1 MDRVFFFKL
10 CINCLGMVD
19 PSVFDIVQQVGNEL
33 DLSHSACVLLVEQ
46 FMVSM
51 YTFCFYY

>member
-1 MDRVFFFKL
+1 
-10 CINCLGMVD
+10 MVD

>member
-1 MDRVFFFKL
+1 MDRVFFFNL
-10 CINCLGMVD
+10 CINCLGIVD
-19 PSVFDIVQQVGNEL
+19 PSVYDMVQQVGDEL